1 MPRLD
6 QTLNCRGFMPEIY
19 DHQGRAVTHHRARV
33 NGIRMHYVTAGK
45 GEPLLLLHG
54 TPKTHYYW
62 YRLIPLLS
70 AHFSIIAPD
79 LRGFGDTDKPD
90 AEEGY
95 DSLTNARDLY
105 ELMTMLEHDRYFIH
119 GEDRGAEYGYVM
131 AAVYRD
137 KVRALS
143 FCEMLLSGDLLEKHS
158 AFTRENASRRF
169 KQDGVWLWHIP
180 FLWLA
185 DIPEMLISGKERE
198 FWEFFM
204 KQETW
209 NPAAFEPEA
218 MDEWIGFLK
227 APGGLKGVL
236 NTYRATMRNGEIN
249 NRLRNEKLSVPVMG
263 IGGREFMGAHVS
275 RQIALCVSN
284 TVRSVV
290 FEECG
295 HSLALE
301 APEKLAE
308 ELKQFFINSVSQQ

>member
-1 MPRLD
+1 
-6 QTLNCRGFMPEIY
+6 MPEIY
-19 DHQGRAVTHHRARV
+19 DHNGKAVTHHRARV
-33 NGIRMHYVTAGK
+33 NGIRMHYVTAGQ

-70 AHFSIIAPD
+70 AQFFIVAPD

-95 DSLTNARDLY
+95 DSLTNARDLDD
-105 ELMTMLEHDRYFIH
+105 LMHTLGHDRYFIH

-143 FCEMLLSGDLLEKHS
+143 FCEMLLSGDLLEEHS
-158 AFTRENASRRF
+158 AFTTQNISRRF
-169 KQDGVWLWHIP
+169 NQDGIWLWHIP
-180 FLWLA
+180 FLWLP
-185 DIPEMLISGKERE
+185 DIPEMLITGRERE
-198 FWEFFM
+198 FWGHFM

-209 NPAAFEPEA
+209 NPATFEAEA
-218 MDEWIGFLK
+218 VDEWITCLE

-236 NTYRATMRNGEIN
+236 NSYRATIKNGEIN
-249 NRLRNEKLSVPVMG
+249 NRLRGEKLSVPVMA
-263 IGGREFMGAHVS
+263 IGAKEFMGEHVS
-275 RQIALCVSN
+275 RQIEPCVTSP
-284 TVRSVV
+284 VRAVI
-290 FEECG
+290 FEQCG

-301 APEKLAE
+301 APERLAQ
-308 ELKQFFINSVSQQ
+308 ELKKFFLTNASNRNLQG